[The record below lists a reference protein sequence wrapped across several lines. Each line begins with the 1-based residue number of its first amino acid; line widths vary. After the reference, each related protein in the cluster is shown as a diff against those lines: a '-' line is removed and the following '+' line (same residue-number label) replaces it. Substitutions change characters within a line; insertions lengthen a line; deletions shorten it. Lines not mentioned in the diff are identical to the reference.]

1 MGDLMNVQD
10 ILDSLKSRILL
21 IDEFMSEY
29 DTSDPDFEDTYSEG
43 RYDTL
48 WDQRCYLFDLIV
60 KIESTLKENV

>member
-1 MGDLMNVQD
+1 
-10 ILDSLKSRILL
+10 
-21 IDEFMSEY
+21 MSEY

-60 KIESTLKENV
+60 KIEATLKENV